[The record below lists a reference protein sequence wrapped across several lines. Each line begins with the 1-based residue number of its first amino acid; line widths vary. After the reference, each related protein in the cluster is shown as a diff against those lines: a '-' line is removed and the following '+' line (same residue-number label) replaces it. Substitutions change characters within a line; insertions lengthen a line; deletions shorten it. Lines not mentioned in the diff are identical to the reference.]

1 MKSFLLAIT
10 CLLVCSIASA
20 ATLYVTEFQG
30 APPLSVY
37 YQAVTTPALANQTV
51 SIGGSSAQSSAF
63 SSTTGIVRINTDTTC
78 RVLFGTNPTALSTSM
93 RMIAGQTEY
102 FIVTPGQ
109 KVAVITGT

>member
-1 MKSFLLAIT
+1 MKYFLLLAT
-10 CLLVCSIASA
+10 LLCVTASA
-20 ATLYVTEFQG
+20 STLYISEFQG

-37 YQAVTTPALANQTV
+37 FQAVTAPALVNQTV

-63 SSTTGIVRINTDTTC
+63 SSTTGIIRINTDATC
-78 RVLFGTNPTALSTSM
+78 RILFGTNPTALSTSM

-102 FIVTPGQ
+102 FLVAPGQ